1 MNTNLICFVLVAT
14 SLMTVQGIAQEAL
27 KTDTE
32 LRAAIE
38 SHTWYSARHGYRFLP
53 SGIVSVDGY
62 PTRAETW
69 SIQGGL
75 LYRKTKGFA
84 DFPSTR
90 IIEIND
96 RQLVEQEISGP
107 YKGSVETMYSR

>member
-1 MNTNLICFVLVAT
+1 MKVLVLPMLAMV
-14 SLMTVQGIAQEAL
+14 LMAIQADAQKAEV
-27 KTDTE
+27 KSDTE

-53 SGIVSVDGY
+53 SGIISVDGY
-62 PTRAETW
+62 PTPGETW
-69 SIQGGL
+69 TIQDGL
-75 LYRKTKGFA
+75 LYRKAKGFP
-84 DFPSTR
+84 DSPPTR

-107 YKGSVETMYSR
+107 SKGSVETMYSRR